1 MNLNRIS
8 LRFLFSEKKY
18 SYTNISI
25 YISGLTF
32 SLAIAISLVVMGIS
46 RSYKNDVETS
56 LQSIEPEIIVTPLL
70 NQYISASHIDSVYI
84 KLDSISKSNLNLF
97 FSKFRE
103 EYVMAKNS
111 VTSSGLIAYM
121 LEDLSLIHI

>member
-25 YISGLTF
+25 YISALTF

-46 RSYKNDVETS
+46 RSYKNDVESS
-56 LQSIEPEIIVTPLL
+56 LQSIEPEFIITPLL
-70 NQYISASHIDSVYI
+70 NQYMSTSHIDSVYM
-84 KLDSISKSNLNLF
+84 KLNSMSKSNSNLF

-103 EYVMAKNS
+103 EFSFYNYV
-111 VTSSGLIAYM
+111 GF
-121 LEDLSLIHI
+121 